1 MPFIAKTAPITVPAD
16 GQVRIEERPMYG
28 GRDIRVGSEVFLW
41 SSETQG
47 GVGLWGK
54 GTVTAVEP
62 GAPKPVVTVRVDQ
75 RVNSGNFGLNE
86 IAPHR
91 DRTQDAPIVGLA
103 RKLYKHAHNKVARI
117 TDQEADLLQRFFG

>member
-1 MPFIAKTAPITVPAD
+1 MPFIAKTAPITSLAD
-16 GQVRIEERPMYG
+16 EHMRIEERPYYR
-28 GRDIRVGSEVFLW
+28 GREISVGAEVFLW

-54 GTVTAVEP
+54 GTVTAVDP
-62 GAPKPVVTVRVDQ
+62 GGPRPVVTVRVDQ

-91 DRTQDAPIVGLA
+91 DSTQDTPIVGLA
-103 RKLYKHAHNKVARI
+103 RKLYYQAHNKVARI
-117 TDQEADLLQRFFG
+117 TAQEAALLQRFFG

>member
-1 MPFIAKTAPITVPAD
+1 MPFIAKTAPITSLAD
-16 GQVRIEERPMYG
+16 EHVRIEERPMYG

-54 GTVTAVEP
+54 GTVTAIDP
-62 GAPKPVVTVRVDQ
+62 DGAKPVVTVRVDQ

-91 DRTQDAPIVGLA
+91 DSTQDIPIVDLA
-103 RKLYKHAHNKVARI
+103 RKLYKHAHNKVARL
-117 TDQEADLLQRFFG
+117 TDQEADLLQRFFR

>member
-1 MPFIAKTAPITVPAD
+1 MPFIAKTAPIAANIGDTI
-16 GQVRIEERPMYG
+16 RIAERAMYG
-28 GRDIRVGSEVFLW
+28 GRDVHTGAEVFLW

-54 GTVTAVEP
+54 GTVMAI
-62 GAPKPVVTVRVDQ
+62 GSGGPKPVATVHVDQ

-91 DRTQDAPIVGLA
+91 DSMQDAPIVGLA
-103 RKLYKHAHNKVARI
+103 RKLYKHAHNKIAGL
-117 TDQEADLLQRFFG
+117 TTAEADLLRQHFE